1 MAITTDLFE
10 YQFKELPDGLKDNSA
25 LKEFK
30 KFLNEVWAKY
40 KDYKPKYWREKL
52 YEVETDEDIIKRQP
66 FLFFEENKVKSR
78 NYVGYIK
85 FKDYEFNLYP
95 KICRPEYNDKGEL
108 KNKEEI
114 NNMLLLW
121 LQYSNNTILPK
132 VETSLDEIN
141 NFDFMEILIYLFAKY
156 TSDLLSTSVYQH
168 YEEINEET
176 TFLKGKNLTTPLL
189 DEFPEEPT
197 ISNHIDF
204 RVNAQ
209 RRADC
214 CEVIDTEVFKEFL
227 FPEFPGERFLGE
239 GPLWNGAGFKYDT
252 VYIKEILYV
261 CEYLEG
267 GLTESGRKLRLMC
280 PHGGMANCNSFYDD
294 NSSRKVSD
302 KIRRKEAMLF
312 VCYGCQAK
320 LNRAQII
327 DRANDKEFVKRYY
340 LAGKL
345 LHAYWKHK
353 YLR

>member
-1 MAITTDLFE
+1 MKYQYPVTILTPAYNRANLLPRLYKSLCNQTSKDFQWLIIDDGSTDNTQAVVDAFDTNRVNVE
-10 YQFKELPDGLKDNSA
+10 YHVKVNGGKHTA
-25 LKEFK
+25 LNYSHPYIKG
-30 KFLNEVWAKY
+30 EVVCIVDSDDWLVDIA
-40 KDYKPKYWREKL
+40 
-52 YEVETDEDIIKRQP
+52 VEEIIKRKEQ
-66 FLFFEENKVKSR
+66 FFSFKNVK
-78 NYVGYIK
+78 
-85 FKDYEFNLYP
+85 
-95 KICRPEYNDKGEL
+95 
-108 KNKEEI
+108 
-114 NNMLLLW
+114 
-121 LQYSNNTILPK
+121 
-132 VETSLDEIN
+132 
-141 NFDFMEILIYLFAKY
+141 LI
-156 TSDLLSTSVYQH
+156 
-168 YEEINEET
+168 

>member
-1 MAITTDLFE
+1 MK
-10 YQFKELPDGLKDNSA
+10 YQYPVTILTPAYNRANLLP
-25 LKEFK
+25 
-30 KFLNEVWAKY
+30 
-40 KDYKPKYWREKL
+40 RL
-52 YEVETDEDIIKRQP
+52 YESLCNQTSKDFQWLIIDDGSTDNTKAVVDAFDTNRVNIEYH
-66 FLFFEENKVKSR
+66 VKMNGGKHTAL
-78 NYVGYIK
+78 NYSHPYIK
-85 FKDYEFNLYP
+85 GEVVCIVDSDDWLVDIAVEEMVKRKNQFFSFKNV
-95 KICRPEYNDKGEL
+95 K
-108 KNKEEI
+108 
-114 NNMLLLW
+114 
-121 LQYSNNTILPK
+121 
-132 VETSLDEIN
+132 
-141 NFDFMEILIYLFAKY
+141 LI
-156 TSDLLSTSVYQH
+156 
-168 YEEINEET
+168 
-176 TFLKGKNLTTPLL
+176 TFLRGKDLMTPLR

-204 RVNAQ
+204 RVNAE

-214 CEVIDTEVFKEFL
+214 CEVIDTEVFKEFP

-239 GPLWNGAGFKYDT
+239 GHLWNSAGFKYDT

-280 PHGGMANCNSFYDD
+280 PNGGMANCNSFYNAD
-294 NSSRKVSD
+294 SSRKVSD

-312 VCYGCQAK
+312 VCYGRQAK